1 MGGARMNVARLIL
14 IVCIL
19 FALIAVA
26 GCHHDEQ
33 IIQKHE
39 QMLDDDD

>member
-1 MGGARMNVARLIL
+1 MNVARLIL

-19 FALIAVA
+19 FATVA
-26 GCHHDEQ
+26 AWGCHHDEQ

-39 QMLDDDD
+39 QMLDDDE

>member
-1 MGGARMNVARLIL
+1 MLVARLIL

-19 FALIAVA
+19 CAAVA
-26 GCHHDEQ
+26 VGGCRNDEQ

-39 QMLDDDD
+39 QMLDEDE